1 MLRLLNKGSGKGTGG
16 TIRVSIPYIR
26 QDVPII
32 VLFRALGLVA
42 DKDILEHI
50 VYNLDDVQMM
60 DLLRPSLEE
69 ACVIQSQE
77 VALDFIGKRGNVVG
91 ATREKRIAY
100 AKDILQKELLPHV
113 GIEEKCEKAKV
124 SARAHTRRH
133 PLAPR
138 A

>member
-16 TIRVSIPYIR
+16 TIRVNIPYIR

-50 VYNLDDVQMM
+50 VYNIEDAAMM

-69 ACVIQSQE
+69 ASVIQSQE
-77 VALDFIGKRGNVVG
+77 
-91 ATREKRIAY
+91 
-100 AKDILQKELLPHV
+100 
-113 GIEEKCEKAKV
+113 
-124 SARAHTRRH
+124 ARTQMLRARSSFPRPGDDEQPRR
-133 PLAPR
+133 
-138 A
+138 